1 MYACKD
7 VFHSFRAVYIY
18 MCSFS
23 IVYLPVAIFDQESP
37 SPSLLTSITWDF
49 QPLTHHLGFPATD
62 PREMGFPTPPNA
74 RL

>member
-23 IVYLPVAIFDQESP
+23 IVYLPVAIFDAI
-37 SPSLLTSITWDF
+37 LLSVTPL
-49 QPLTHHLGFPATD
+49 QPWEGNSKQ
-62 PREMGFPTPPNA
+62 PTPWKSQTTDAMEIPMWVIPPP
-74 RL
+74 LC